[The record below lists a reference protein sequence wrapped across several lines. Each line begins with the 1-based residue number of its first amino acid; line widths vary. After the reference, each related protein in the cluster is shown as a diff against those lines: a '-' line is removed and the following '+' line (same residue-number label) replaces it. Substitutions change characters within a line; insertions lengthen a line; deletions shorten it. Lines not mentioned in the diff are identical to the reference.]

1 MRHFLSREL
10 APPVP
15 LPARML
21 PGPLAGALVLR
32 PRAAQRFPAP
42 ELAAVPGAVD
52 LAVVARRA
60 HVDLATAQRAGKDS
74 ERRLGGCFASNLPTH
89 RGPMDL
95 ETRTMAKIGRN
106 DSCPCGSGKKYK
118 RCCLAASNSKLDPAS
133 SIAVLADPL
142 GADDDLC
149 DCCIDAINERAD
161 RALDLIL
168 EGRVDDG
175 EAMAH
180 DLMRDFPGE
189 LEGIDLLSMVSEARG
204 QLAKA
209 ADLLRRAIDIARVHP
224 GHDAETRMLMHQRLK
239 GLEQRA

>member
-10 APPVP
+10 APPVS

-21 PGPLAGALVLR
+21 PSPLGGALVLG
-32 PRAAQRFPAP
+32 PCAPQRFAAP

-60 HVDLATAQRAGKDS
+60 HEDLATAERAGKDS
-74 ERRLGGCFASNLPTH
+74 ELRLGGCFASNLPTH
-89 RGPMDL
+89 RGQMDL

-118 RCCLAASNSKLDPAS
+118 RCCLTTPDPA
-133 SIAVLADPL
+133 SIAVLANPL

-149 DCCIDAINERAD
+149 DCCIDALNERAD

-189 LEGIDLLSMVSEARG
+189 VEGIDLLSMVSEARG
-204 QLAKA
+204 QRARA
-209 ADLLRRAIDIARVHP
+209 ADLLRRAIDIVRVHP

-239 GLEQRA
+239 ELEQRA

>member
-1 MRHFLSREL
+1 MRHFHSREL
-10 APPVP
+10 APPAP

-21 PGPLAGALVLR
+21 ASPLAGALVLG
-32 PRAAQRFPAP
+32 PCAPQRFPAP

-52 LAVVARRA
+52 LAVVARCA
-60 HVDLATAQRAGKDS
+60 HENLATAERAGKDS
-74 ERRLGGCFASNLPTH
+74 EPRLGACFASNLPTH
-89 RGPMDL
+89 RGQMDL

-118 RCCLAASNSKLDPAS
+118 RCCLTAPISRTDPAT
-133 SIAVLADPL
+133 AVLP
-142 GADDDLC
+142 GPPEADDDLC
-149 DCCIDAINERAD
+149 GCCIDALNERAD

-168 EGRVDDG
+168 EGRVDDA
-175 EAMAH
+175 EAMAQ

-189 LEGIDLLSMVSEARG
+189 LEGIDLLSMASEARG

-239 GLEQRA
+239 QLEQRA